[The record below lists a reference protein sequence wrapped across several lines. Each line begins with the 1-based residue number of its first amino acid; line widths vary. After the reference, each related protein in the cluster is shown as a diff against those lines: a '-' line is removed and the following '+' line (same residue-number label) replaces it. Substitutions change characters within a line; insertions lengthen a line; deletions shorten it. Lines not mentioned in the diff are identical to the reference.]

1 MDSRR
6 PVRGRSL
13 LSLVLDMPSR
23 LLVAALAA
31 LLSLA
36 APTTGQQ
43 PPAKMGY
50 IDVQRVLADAQEAK
64 AAKAALQKRQ
74 ERIQQDLDAEQA
86 ALRKEAEALEAQKK
100 VLDRDVHERQTKD
113 LQARMLDLMKKLER
127 LRSAQASTEHEAIR
141 AIVDKIQKVV
151 ATIAARDGYAFVFQ
165 KDEAGLLFALPQ
177 YDLTAEVV
185 RTCDATPPAPL
196 PKSLTDEPAKK

>member
-1 MDSRR
+1 MAPRR
-6 PVRGRSL
+6 PVRVRSF

-23 LLVAALAA
+23 LLLAALVA
-31 LLSLA
+31 LLSLT
-36 APTTGQQ
+36 APTTAQQ

-50 IDVQRVLADAQEAK
+50 VDVQRVLADAKEAK

-74 ERIQQDLDAEQA
+74 ERMQQELDAEQA
-86 ALRKEAEALEAQKK
+86 GLRKEAEALEAQKK

-177 YDLTAEVV
+177 CDLTAEVV
-185 RTCDATPPAPL
+185 RTCDSTPPAPL